1 MTSVMVIMLVITMT
15 TAGQPYERTIPMS
28 SITECL
34 SQAAEVLIEASK
46 VHFELA
52 TDAAE
57 IGAGCVVKINPG
69 QPA

>member
-1 MTSVMVIMLVITMT
+1 MASVVIMLVITMMS
-15 TAGQPYERTIPMS
+15 AGQQYERTISMH

-34 SQAAEVLIEASK
+34 SQAAEVLNEAAK
-46 VHFELA
+46 VHVDLA

>member
-1 MTSVMVIMLVITMT
+1 MTSVIVIMLVITMT
-15 TAGQPYERTIPMS
+15 TAGQPYERTIAMR

-34 SQAAEVLIEASK
+34 SQAAEVLNEAAK
-46 VHFELA
+46 VHVELA

>member
-1 MTSVMVIMLVITMT
+1 MTSVVIMLVVTMM
-15 TAGQPYERTIPMS
+15 TAGQQYERTIPMS
-28 SITECL
+28 SIAECL
-34 SQAAEVLIEASK
+34 SQAAEVLTEAAK
-46 VHFELA
+46 VHVELA

>member
-1 MTSVMVIMLVITMT
+1 MTSVVIMLVITMM
-15 TAGQPYERTIPMS
+15 TAGQQYERTIPMS
-28 SITECL
+28 SIAECL
-34 SQAAEVLIEASK
+34 SQAAEVLNEAAK
-46 VHFELA
+46 AHVEIA